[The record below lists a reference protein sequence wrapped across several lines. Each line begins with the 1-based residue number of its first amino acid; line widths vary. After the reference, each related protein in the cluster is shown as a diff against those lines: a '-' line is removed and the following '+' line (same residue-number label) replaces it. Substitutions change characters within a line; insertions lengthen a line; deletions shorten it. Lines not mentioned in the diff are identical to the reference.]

1 MNLVWIADP
10 DPDSESRYRYCA
22 AGPSW
27 EAKRCDTATGEFGI
41 LNLDSALYGF
51 CGSAADHDPVNLD
64 PTNRTHGP
72 GSIADRIECTLGP
85 SHRGRLR
92 LERAKDGCQ
101 PNPSLLPTRL
111 VIIIIIIMLSDR
123 RDRCT
128 RVPGEY
134 RAGIRDVYWTRVIY
148 LCIKVTPSSCD
159 CVDRQRDCSCH

>member
-41 LNLDSALYGF
+41 LNLDSVLYWF

-101 PNPSLLPTRL
+101 PTPSLLPTRL
-111 VIIIIIIMLSDR
+111 VIIIIIIMSSDR
-123 RDRCT
+123 KRSLYAGTR
-128 RVPGEY
+128 RVPGWY
-134 RAGIRDVYWTRVIY
+134 SRCLLDASY
-148 LCIKVTPSSCD
+148 LFMYQSDTFVL
-159 CVDRQRDCSCH
+159 